1 MEQSFTNE
9 NMINGNNETIEI
21 FKNDVTLEDNFE
33 ENASVQTKTSRNI
46 KDAFEEL
53 MKINFK
59 KLHVQ
64 KKCWKP
70 SGRTFLCGVSII
82 LMIM

>member
-1 MEQSFTNE
+1 
-9 NMINGNNETIEI
+9 MINGNNDTIEI
-21 FKNDVTLEDNFE
+21 FMNDVILEDNFE
-33 ENASVQTKTSRNI
+33 ENASVQTKTSRNVE
-46 KDAFEEL
+46 DAFEEL
-53 MKINFK
+53 MKINLK

-70 SGRTFLCGVSII
+70 NGKTSLCGVSII